1 MHCKPVLGVI
11 EPLVIRVD
19 NVHMH
24 TLLLLL
30 PVSLLFFV
38 FFLMHGGIRTTIR
51 VAFPLTVDRILRP
64 GLRKNL
70 ANIQAVEMRLPVFE
84 SHPPVVI
91 LIELVIQK

>member
-30 PVSLLFFV
+30 AVSLLFFV
-38 FFLMHGGIRTTIR
+38 FFLMHGGIWTAIR

-70 ANIQAVEMRLPVFE
+70 TNIQTVEMRLPVFK

>member
-11 EPLVIRVD
+11 EPLVIRID
-19 NVHMH
+19 NMHMH

-30 PVSLLFFV
+30 PISLLFFI
-38 FFLMHGGIRTTIR
+38 FLLMHGGIRTTIR

-70 ANIQAVEMRLPVFE
+70 TNIQAVEMRLPVFE